1 MLMLITSLNLYR
13 FPLAF
18 EYQQIYDNVTLL
30 SDELI
35 AGLNEIILDFGHQ
48 VFKKKTVQ
56 HCA

>member
-1 MLMLITSLNLYR
+1 MLITSLNLYR

-18 EYQQIYDNVTLL
+18 ENQQIYDNVTLL

-35 AGLNEIILDFGHQ
+35 GGVNEIILDFGHQ

-56 HCA
+56 HRA